1 VADVVT
7 VLLRQHIV
15 ALMRPIA
22 FAAAQLNVALRDGA
36 VSPIPEVPRFDLG
49 VGAAAGVATP
59 AEHAERFTGA
69 PADDWDDVVD
79 REVVGRAAPF
89 A

>member
-1 VADVVT
+1 
-7 VLLRQHIV
+7 
-15 ALMRPIA
+15 MRPIA

-49 VGAAAGVATP
+49 VGAATGVAVS
-59 AEHAERFTGA
+59 AEHAEPSTGA
-69 PADDWDDVVD
+69 AADERDDVVD
-79 REVVGRAAPF
+79 REVVGRPAPF

>member
-1 VADVVT
+1 
-7 VLLRQHIV
+7 
-15 ALMRPIA
+15 MRPIA

-36 VSPIPEVPRFDLG
+36 LSPIPEVPGFDLG
-49 VGAAAGVATP
+49 VGAAAGVAAP
-59 AEHAERFTGA
+59 AERRKQPIGA
-69 PADDWDDVVD
+69 AVDDGDDVVD